1 MRQKPILKVLVPYLE
16 GKVLLI
22 DKPLRWTSFDIVKKV
37 RILTRVIKIGHA
49 GTLDPLA
56 TGLLIVCTGSFT
68 KQINN
73 YMGLSKEY
81 SGTMVLGATTPTY
94 DLESEPEN
102 FKSIQHLTKEEI
114 EKATLPFVGEILQ
127 MPPQHSAI
135 KKDGKRLYES
145 ARKGIEV
152 KVDPRKVNI
161 ISFEITHI
169 DLPTIGFKVACS
181 TGTYIRSLVK
191 DFGDALQVGAY
202 MSSLRRTKIGHF
214 EVDQAIQWQDLQ
226 VEIESLVA
234 TSNGEM
240 TLDKNEQ

>member
-1 MRQKPILKVLVPYLE
+1 MKQKPILKVLVPYLE
-16 GKVLLI
+16 GKVLLV

-56 TGLLIVCTGSFT
+56 TGLLIICTGSFT

-81 SGTMVLGATTPTY
+81 VGTMVLGATTPTY

-102 FKSIQHLTKEEI
+102 FKSVDHLTKEEI

-152 KVDPRKVNI
+152 KVDPRKVTI
-161 ISFEITHI
+161 ESFEITKI
-169 DLPTIGFKVACS
+169 ELPTIEFKVVCS

-191 DFGDALQVGAY
+191 DFGEALEVGAY
-202 MSSLRRTKIGHF
+202 MSSLRRTRIGEF
-214 EVDQAIQWQDLQ
+214 NVEDAKVWQD
-226 VEIESLVA
+226 IEAEVNTLLE
-234 TSNGEM
+234 GE
-240 TLDKNEQ
+240 

>member
-81 SGTMVLGATTPTY
+81 VGTMVLGATTPTY

-114 EKATLPFVGEILQ
+114 QNATLPFVGEILQ

-169 DLPTIGFKVACS
+169 DLPSIGFKVVCS

-202 MSSLRRTKIGHF
+202 MSSLRRTKIGDF
-214 EVDQAIQWQDLQ
+214 EVANAIQWQDLQ

-234 TSNGEM
+234 GSDGTMNKEEGAV
-240 TLDKNEQ
+240 